1 MNDDAFPWRTWM
13 RLGIGGLGWRPA
25 DFWEATLTEFFEAIR
40 GYNEANGDG
49 AGAGGPSDAELAA
62 LVARYG

>member
-1 MNDDAFPWRTWM
+1 MPWRAWM

-25 DFWEATLTEFFEAIR
+25 DFWDATLTEFFEAIR
-40 GYNEANGDG
+40 GFNEANGGKSSAD
-49 AGAGGPSDAELAA
+49 APSEGELAA